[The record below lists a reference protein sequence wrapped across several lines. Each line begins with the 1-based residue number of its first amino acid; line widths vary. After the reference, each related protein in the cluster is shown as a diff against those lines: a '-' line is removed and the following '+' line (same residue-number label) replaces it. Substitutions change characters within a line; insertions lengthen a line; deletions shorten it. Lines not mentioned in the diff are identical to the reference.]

1 MPLPMAMAV
10 AVAMAARSLFYL
22 VGVEEVDADAAP
34 EAGGLAAQVLEGLH
48 EEPQVREVLL
58 DQLAVLAAQ
67 RLRRG
72 VRHVAAATWSGGTA
86 ERLPTMNRSVARYY

>member
-10 AVAMAARSLFYL
+10 AVAMAALSLFYL

-72 VRHVAAATWSGGTA
+72 EEFATWPPPRGQGG
-86 ERLPTMNRSVARYY
+86 RRRGHLR